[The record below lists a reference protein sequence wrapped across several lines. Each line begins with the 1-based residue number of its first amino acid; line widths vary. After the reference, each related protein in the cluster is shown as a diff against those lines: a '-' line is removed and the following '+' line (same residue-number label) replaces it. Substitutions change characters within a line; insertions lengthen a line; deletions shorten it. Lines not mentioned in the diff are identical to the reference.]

1 MATKSLM
8 QVAAEDIARQNDVV
22 PLTQEYDETKSAASR
37 TNDIVAADSP
47 LMQQAAT
54 RGTQVAA
61 SRGLTNSSLAA
72 QASQEAVIGAAA
84 PLATTDANLSNQTSL
99 ANLAAKNQ
107 AALANQSAG
116 VTLGNTALQLD
127 NSNTQQD
134 KTLTQQQKQF
144 DVQAGQSQQ
153 QINNQVAQFAQS
165 LGMTVEDL
173 KIKRDALTA
182 DQQKT
187 LATLENQR
195 TIAGLQSTTQLKVAE
210 IENQFKNDIA
220 NQGNITNAWG
230 TMMNTIS
237 TIQNNPNL
245 DANTKTVL
253 INNQLESFRSYA
265 DFWKQTGTVDVGP
278 LLNFG
283 APAPAP
289 GAAPAPSPGY
299 QPVPQPTPAPAPGV
313 PDPNL
318 YQPAPN
324 PYPGWHES
332 PGGS

>member
-1 MATKSLM
+1 MATTSLM
-8 QVAAEDIARQNDVV
+8 QTAAENMARENKVE

-37 TNDIVAADSP
+37 TNDIIANDSP

-72 QASQEAVIGAAA
+72 EASQQAVIGAAA
-84 PLATTDANLSNQTSL
+84 PLASTDASLSSQNSL

-107 AALANQSAG
+107 AALANASNAT
-116 VTLGNTALQLD
+116 TLGNTALQLD

-134 KTLTQQQKQF
+134 KSLAQQAQQF
-144 DVQAGQSQQ
+144 TVQAGQSQQ
-153 QINNQVAQFAQS
+153 QIDNQVAQFAQS
-165 LGMTVEDL
+165 LGMTVQDL
-173 KIKRDALTA
+173 QIKRDALTA

-187 LATLENQR
+187 LMTLENQR
-195 TIAGLQSTTQLKVAE
+195 TIAGLQADTQLKVTQ
-210 IENQFKNDIA
+210 IENQFKGDIA

-253 INNQLESFRSYA
+253 INNQLASFQSYA
-265 DFWKQTGTVDVGP
+265 DFWKQTGNIDVAP
-278 LLNFG
+278 LLQFG
-283 APAPAP
+283 APGPAPAP
-289 GAAPAPSPGY
+289 GAPAPAPGY
-299 QPVPQPTPAPAPGV
+299 QPVPQPAPAPYAPSLYPPGV
-313 PDPNL
+313 N
-318 YQPAPN
+318 
-324 PYPGWHES
+324 
-332 PGGS
+332 PGGPMDELRGGA